1 MEQYTHIAFLYVM
14 PGLML
19 VTWITALVWQI
30 VRSKKQNTSIEQSFW
45 FSWLVSILLI
55 GVIMY
60 LWSTKGLSTALD
72 SYKTVHE
79 YSVLIQNQFPIIATL
94 ILTFLGVF
102 LSFALLRPQIK
113 IGEYMAY
120 ANESKRLVVN
130 VHNTSWFAANNVSA
144 KLYACSDDNEDQLVD
159 DIILEDSDN
168 HKLDWCL
175 AHNNANA
182 MEFNTSTKDAEKV
195 KNVLLGIKEDKKYLE
210 LRVTATHAMSGTT
223 STFCQRY
230 NSETILYGYY
240 EKNQFM
246 VIEEDQSQRVYKR
259 WKSILSTLYRIFAF
273 IESIAILA
281 LFAILFL
288 VINDESIVDSYFA
301 AFFWITFGVFWAEI
315 GRWWLTIPYKGKAEM
330 GYAVVNDIE

>member
-14 PGLML
+14 PSLML
-19 VTWITALVWQI
+19 ATWVAAVVWRI
-30 VRSKKQNTSIEQSFW
+30 IISKNQKSSIEQSFW

-55 GVIMY
+55 GLIIY

-72 SYKTVHE
+72 NYKTVHE
-79 YSVLIQNQFPIIATL
+79 YSIIIKNQFPIIATL
-94 ILTFLGVF
+94 LLTFLGVF

-130 VHNTSWFAANNVSA
+130 VHNTSCFAANNVSA

-182 MEFNTSTKDAEKV
+182 IEFNTLAKDAKIV
-195 KNVLLGIKEDKKYLE
+195 KKILQGIKEDKKFLE

-223 STFCQRY
+223 STFWQRY
-230 NSETILYGYY
+230 NAETILYGYY
-240 EKNQFM
+240 EKSQFI
-246 VIEEDQSQRVYKR
+246 VIEEDQSHRAYKR
-259 WKSILSTLYRIFAF
+259 WKSILSTVRRIVAI

-288 VINDESIVDSYFA
+288 VINDESLVDSYFA

-315 GRWWLTIPYKGKAEM
+315 GRWWLTIPYKGKTEM
-330 GYAVVNDIE
+330 DYAVVNDIE